1 METVFRNFVLK
12 RLLATL
18 DFATLYFELLTNEI
32 MHSENEPKEMVKSC
46 IDLANITKE
55 LKDKNEQA
63 SIQQELERLFLRT
76 RGRGR
81 GDESR

>member
-1 METVFRNFVLK
+1 MNG
-12 RLLATL
+12 
-18 DFATLYFELLTNEI
+18 I
-32 MHSENEPKEMVKSC
+32 MHSENEPKKMVKSC
-46 IDLANITKE
+46 IDLANIKKE